1 MSGTDELLANAGRY
15 RHEFRADALS
25 ARPTRRVAAVA
36 CMDARIDLF
45 ALLGLRRGD
54 AHLIRNG
61 GGIATADVRRSLS
74 ISQRQLGTT
83 EVMIIQHTTCGL
95 LGLDDEELL
104 AELEADVG
112 RRPDWTPGA
121 FADLDENVRHSV
133 ALVRDDPFI
142 PHREHVRGF
151 VYDVGDGSLREVT

>member
-1 MSGTDELLANAGRY
+1 VTAIDELLANAVRY
-15 RHEFRADALS
+15 RDTFTGDHLS
-25 ARPTRRVAAVA
+25 ARPVRQVSVVA

-45 ALLGLRRGD
+45 SLLGLRRGD
-54 AHLIRNG
+54 AHLIRNA
-61 GGIATADVRRSLS
+61 GGIVTTDVLRSLAV
-74 ISQRQLGTT
+74 SQRQLGTT
-83 EVMIIQHTTCGL
+83 EIVIIQHTTCGL

-121 FADLDENVRHSV
+121 FADLDENVRRSMT
-133 ALVRDDPFI
+133 LVREDPFI

-151 VYDVGDGSLREVT
+151 VYDVGDGSLRELT

>member
-1 MSGTDELLANAGRY
+1 MTATDELLVNAARY
-15 RHEFRADALS
+15 RDAFARDELS
-25 ARPTRRVAAVA
+25 ARPVRQVTVVA
-36 CMDARIDLF
+36 CMDARIDMF

-54 AHLIRNG
+54 AHLIRNA
-61 GGIATADVRRSLS
+61 GGIATGDVRRSLA
-74 ISQRQLGTT
+74 ISQRRLGTT

-112 RRPDWTPGA
+112 HRPDWTPGA
-121 FADLDENVRHSV
+121 FADLDENVRQSV
-133 ALVRDDPFI
+133 ALVRADPFV

-151 VYDVGDGSLREVT
+151 VYDVADGSLREVS

>member
-1 MSGTDELLANAGRY
+1 MTTTDELLANAAGY
-15 RHEFRADALS
+15 RAAFTGDDLS
-25 ARPTRRVAAVA
+25 AQPVRRISVVA

-54 AHLIRNG
+54 AHLIRNA
-61 GGIATADVRRSLS
+61 GGIATADVRRSLA
-74 ISQRQLGTT
+74 ISQRRLGTT
-83 EVMIIQHTTCGL
+83 EVAVIQHTTCGL

-112 RRPDWTPGA
+112 HRPDWTPGA
-121 FADLDENVRHSV
+121 FADLDENVRESV
-133 ALVRDDPFI
+133 ALVRADPFI

-151 VYDVGDGSLREVT
+151 VYDVADGSLREVT

>member
-1 MSGTDELLANAGRY
+1 MTETDALLANAARY
-15 RHEFRADALS
+15 RDGFTGDGPS
-25 ARPTRRVAAVA
+25 ARPVRRVTVVT

-45 ALLGLRRGD
+45 SLLGLRRGD
-54 AHLIRNG
+54 AHLIRNA
-61 GGIATADVRRSLS
+61 GGIVTADVRRSLAV
-74 ISQRQLGTT
+74 SQRQLGTT

-121 FADLDENVRHSV
+121 FADLDENVRQAV
-133 ALVRDDPFI
+133 ALVRADPFI

-151 VYDVGDGSLREVT
+151 VYDVRNGSLREVT